1 MKNITLILVLFLT
14 MQLTAQPT
22 GYYNGT
28 EGKTGEE
35 LKAALNDAISGHME
49 WAYFYAKNIFIQ
61 SDAVPDSPGY
71 VYTVYK
77 GSEVDASDNDNW
89 GTGGDYLNR
98 EHVWAKSH
106 GQFDTEL
113 PTGAD
118 VHNLKPS
125 DGSVNIARSN
135 KDFDN
140 CQATGTQHD
149 EATGCYYTSTAWEPR
164 DEVKGDIARIIFYMA
179 TRYEGE
185 NGEIDLEVNDQV
197 ENSPQPLHGRLSA
210 LLQWNEQDP
219 PDAFERNRNNAI
231 FGYQQ
236 NRNPFIDNPEWVNM
250 IWDGAAANSISIA
263 NVSQSQNLV
272 FTGDAIDI
280 SATITGAGSID
291 ATLNWGTD
299 FESMTNAVTMNA
311 SGDEF
316 TAQIPAQASETD
328 IYYTIEATDD
338 NGSYQSVPY
347 TYHAEAI
354 FSGTIQTIAEVQGEQ
369 ATTPYEDQEVTI
381 TGVVT
386 ANFGEGF
393 FIQDGNGPWSGIY
406 VYDVLNPQMGD
417 SVILT
422 GTVTEYYDLTE
433 IIEVTDYYLIS
444 RDNELPAIETIQ
456 ISDLGEQYE
465 SVVIKIA
472 GAECT
477 NTDLGYGMWEIN
489 DGTGTMAVH
498 NTQIHEIEPS
508 LGAIYDISGP
518 LKWDFGEWKIE
529 LRGAFDT
536 QSGDHTAPMVNEV
549 TANSATSLKV
559 TFSEIPEENSARNLS
574 NYSVN
579 NGISVTDAAIGY
591 PLTNVMLTID
601 ELTEGDYEITIS
613 NVEDGSGNVMETQTI
628 EFSFGTG
635 LEDFENQNFRIYPNP
650 AENGQVTLDG
660 IKNVTNIQITDAAGR
675 VVSTMTNNKGNNTI
689 TINQLKDGIYF
700 ITLTT
705 DTQKQFVSKLIVQ

>member
-1 MKNITLILVLFLT
+1 MKNILLIVVLLTT
-14 MQLTAQPT
+14 MQLAAQPT

-28 EGKTGEE
+28 EGKTGTE
-35 LKAALNDAISGHME
+35 LKDALNDIISGHME
-49 WAYFYAKNIFIQ
+49 WAYFYASDIFLQ
-61 SDAVPDSPGY
+61 SDADPETPGN
-71 VYTVYK
+71 VITVYK
-77 GSEVDASDNDNW
+77 GSSVDGTNY

-113 PTGAD
+113 PTGGDA
-118 VHNLKPS
+118 HNLKPS
-125 DGSVNIARSN
+125 DGSVNVARSN

-185 NGEIDLEVNDQV
+185 NGEVDLEVNDQV

-272 FTGDAIDI
+272 FTGDAVDI
-280 SATITGAGSID
+280 AATITGTGTIS
-291 ATLNWGTD
+291 ATLYWGTD
-299 FESMTNAVTMNA
+299 IESMTNTVSMNA

-347 TYHAEAI
+347 TYHIEAV

-369 ATTPYEDQEVTI
+369 AATPFEGQEVTI

-393 FIQDGNGPWSGIY
+393 FIQDGTGPWSGIY
-406 VYDVLNPQMGD
+406 VYDVLNPQIGD

-433 IIEVTDYYLIS
+433 VSDVTDYYLIS
-444 RDNELPAIETIQ
+444 RENELPAPETIQ
-456 ISDLGEQYE
+456 ISDLGEAYE

-489 DGTGTMAVH
+489 DGTGSMAVH

-508 LGAIYDISGP
+508 LGTIYDISGP

-536 QSGDHTAPMVNEV
+536 QSGDHTSPTVNEV
-549 TANSATSLKV
+549 TVNSATSLKV
-559 TFSEIPEENSARNLS
+559 VFSEIPEESSALDLA

-613 NVEDGSGNVMETQTI
+613 DVEDGSGNVMESQTI
-628 EFSFGTG
+628 AFSFSTG
-635 LEDFENQNFRIYPNP
+635 LEGFENQNFRIYPNP
-650 AENGQVTLDG
+650 TVNGKVTLDG
-660 IKNVTNIQITDAAGR
+660 IKNVTQIQITDAAGR
-675 VVSTMTNNKGNNTI
+675 VVKTKTNTKGNNSI
-689 TINQLKDGIYF
+689 IINQLNGGIYF
-700 ITLTT
+700 VTLTT
-705 DTQKQFVSKLIVQ
+705 DTHKQFVSKLIVR